1 MALLL
6 RENCP
11 FCFFFS
17 VPGKKKEKQSKS
29 NDVQLSS
36 GDEEVLIDPEITR
49 QVFESWVNSALR
61 KKILKAMAKGNLW
74 PREGQ
79 LLGISTMAHTVA
91 FLALQLFHSA
101 KGIRLDVIRV
111 RSQVT

>member
-1 MALLL
+1 
-6 RENCP
+6 
-11 FCFFFS
+11 
-17 VPGKKKEKQSKS
+17 
-29 NDVQLSS
+29 
-36 GDEEVLIDPEITR
+36 
-49 QVFESWVNSALR
+49 
-61 KKILKAMAKGNLW
+61 MAKGNLW

-111 RSQVT
+111 GSQVT